1 MKEIKSKTA
10 AARKAEQLEKKKA
23 IAIKKAARRERLKA
37 AVTKRNERAA
47 KKAAKVKGVKLK
59 KAAHL
64 ERLKAAVAKRN
75 ERAAKKAPRAA
86 KRAKKM
92 SLKDAAAL
100 PLQLNAGERILE
112 FDDGDSPTFVGDYV
126 GRKCE

>member
-10 AARKAEQLEKKKA
+10 AAARKAELLEKKKA

-37 AVTKRNERAA
+37 AVT
-47 KKAAKVKGVKLK
+47 
-59 KAAHL
+59 
-64 ERLKAAVAKRN
+64 KRN